1 VQPTDTPIKDQR
13 RASANS
19 FSSFHVPSRNPASI
33 STDQRFNAYRNRY
46 INSTPPGRPSAP
58 DTYQGPSR
66 TPSYRPSRLINSST
80 RDFDSVSN
88 TGSPL
93 DQRQASIAD
102 GAESVVSTSAQST
115 VWDEL
120 HELKSRIHK
129 MELNDMGGTM
139 SIGSGERPRTATTT
153 VTTMSSS
160 PRHPFKSGNSP
171 SESVIGGPGAAN
183 MHPLLH
189 QALARCKTLLD
200 PALQRSL
207 ELAASDALEMV
218 VMASNGGSSQQ
229 GSIYSSASIAN
240 GMVIDR
246 QLKRKADNVCRN
258 LTDLCIALCAG
269 KLDLPANS
277 TQPQPSGGR
286 RESRDM
292 TTSTV
297 DNSEVMN
304 RIYSRQASAEPESLE
319 HVRPSPSRALSRIE
333 ARRTS
338 LMSTGAGGNSP
349 RDADSRNA
357 LSNTASTPAP
367 QVIAKLPRTGT
378 SLLRTRR
385 RATQEDEEEDPS
397 LRVPS
402 RAATEV
408 ASSIR
413 KRSYRLSG
421 GLLSKTSDREYTSQH
436 PLPASSPLTQ
446 PPASL
451 RRLNGSSM
459 KAADSPRSPTTTS
472 SLLREGSRRYM
483 ERERAADSDATQED
497 EPTSRKL
504 KRRSLGVYSSSARSS
519 LGLGKRDSLKGRT
532 MAAGGAD

>member
-1 VQPTDTPIKDQR
+1 MKDQR

-19 FSSFHVPSRNPASI
+19 SMGFHVPSRNPASI

-46 INSTPPGRPSAP
+46 MTSTPQGPASRRPSAS
-58 DTYQGPSR
+58 DAFQGSSRPS
-66 TPSYRPSRLINSST
+66 SYRPSRLNNSSV

-93 DQRQASIAD
+93 EQRHSSIAD

-139 SIGSGERPRTATTT
+139 SNGSGERPRTATTT

-160 PRHPFKSGNSP
+160 PRHPFKSGLSP

-189 QALARCKTLLD
+189 QALARCKTLLN
-200 PALQRSL
+200 PALHRSL

-218 VMASNGGSSQQ
+218 VIASNGAPQQ
-229 GSIYSSASIAN
+229 GSMYSSASVVS
-240 GMVIDR
+240 GMAVDR
-246 QLKRKADNVCRN
+246 QLKRKADNICRN

-269 KLDLPANS
+269 KLDLPNTPS
-277 TQPQPSGGR
+277 QTQPNGLR
-286 RESRDM
+286 RDSRDM
-292 TTSTV
+292 TATSDTH
-297 DNSEVMN
+297 DNTS
-304 RIYSRQASAEPESLE
+304 RTYSRHASLEPESFD
-319 HVRPSPSRALSRIE
+319 HARPSPSRALNRVE

-349 RDADSRNA
+349 RDVDSRNSP
-357 LSNTASTPAP
+357 SNAGSTPAP

-385 RATQEDEEEDPS
+385 RATQEEEEDETASRP
-397 LRVPS
+397 PS
-402 RAATEV
+402 RATTEV
-408 ASSIR
+408 GSSMR

-421 GLLSKTSDREYTSQH
+421 GLLSSKVADREYTSQH
-436 PLPASSPLTQ
+436 PLPGSSPLAQTTA
-446 PPASL
+446 PL
-451 RRLNGSSM
+451 RRLNGSSL
-459 KAADSPRSPTTTS
+459 KAESPRSPTTTTS
-472 SLLREGSRRYM
+472 SLLREGSRRYL
-483 ERERAADSDATQED
+483 ERERAMDSDATQED
-497 EPTSRKL
+497 ESTSRKT

-519 LGLGKRDSLKGRT
+519 LGLGKRDSLKGRSVV
-532 MAAGGAD
+532 AGGAES